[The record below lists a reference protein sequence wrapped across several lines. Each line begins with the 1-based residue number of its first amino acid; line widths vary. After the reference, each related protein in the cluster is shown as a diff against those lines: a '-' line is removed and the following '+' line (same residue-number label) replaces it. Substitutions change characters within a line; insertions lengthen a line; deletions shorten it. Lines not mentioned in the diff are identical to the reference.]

1 MAISR
6 PIHLLLALLAS
17 GAVSAAESAVAG
29 AAVDAATGSAASSD
43 ATVDPGAASAA
54 TAAATAADEGTL
66 ETVTV
71 SAQRRTQL
79 AQDVPIPVQVVTP
92 QLIRSLEATD
102 LAQMSGYVPGLQ
114 VSGEQPTQPG
124 YTLRGI
130 SVSDFG
136 IGTDSPIG
144 IYEDG
149 VYTGKT
155 GGALLLFNDVQR
167 IEVLKGPQGTLFG
180 RNSAAGA
187 ISVVSNEPG
196 NFWSA
201 AATARFGDY
210 GAQYYDA
217 MVNAPLG
224 DDLAARVSF
233 VDRHSDGWL
242 RDSATGERYDRDG
255 DWGLRAQLRW
265 NAPAD
270 THVRLIW
277 EHEELAQPARPAIG
291 VVALPPAPGLP
302 PPFIPGVSST
312 ADWVDPLHAPV
323 LNDVVNGRES
333 RSFDGLTL
341 RITHSFDFADL
352 TSITGYRHFNT
363 YNREDQ
369 DGTNRSYLY
378 FDDANIEQNTSW
390 SQEFTLAHSNS
401 SADWVAG
408 ADYYYDDANQTS
420 QLNFLT
426 DSIDTVLNNT
436 GLAPGGLYGPISQA
450 TGVNLLGLPWQ
461 ENMFNHGIYRAAAVF
476 GDVIWHIAPR
486 WNLTTGVRF
495 THDEKDFSWY
505 NPTRSAPQLD
515 AALAQL
521 YPGGVPVVP
530 VLPPLQT
537 FQQNLVFNTPVST
550 AAPLRLNN
558 SWNDTSPRVVLDYK
572 PANDLMVYGS
582 ATKGYQAGGYKALAP
597 GATYQPETVRNYE
610 LGIKSE
616 LADHRL
622 LLNAS
627 VYYYLYSNLQ
637 NLSLITNG
645 SVIPQYQVTVSDVH
659 AKGLETEARWQATEG
674 LRLYVVAAYIDST
687 YKDYVA
693 PDGTDLAG
701 QATGVPLW
709 SAAGGLE
716 YLWRNLAAGDLD
728 LTLQHAYLG
737 AERCNA
743 DSQAQGSC
751 LAIAAFSTGTATN
764 RTDARLGWTSHATV
778 PVTLA
783 VYANNLFDNRY
794 VTGVQTISATTLG
807 TPFANITAPR
817 FYGVEV
823 GAHF

>member
-1 MAISR
+1 MTRAYR
-6 PIHLLLALLAS
+6 PIHLF
-17 GAVSAAESAVAG
+17 
-29 AAVDAATGSAASSD
+29 
-43 ATVDPGAASAA
+43 
-54 TAAATAADEGTL
+54 
-66 ETVTV
+66 
-71 SAQRRTQL
+71 
-79 AQDVPIPVQVVTP
+79 
-92 QLIRSLEATD
+92 
-102 LAQMSGYVPGLQ
+102 PGLQ

-155 GGALLLFNDVQR
+155 GGALMMFNDVQR
-167 IEVLKGPQGTLFG
+167 VEVLKGPQGTLFG

-187 ISVVSNEPG
+187 IAVVSNEPG
-196 NFWSA
+196 DAWAA
-201 AATARFGDY
+201 AATARFGNY
-210 GAQYYDA
+210 GTQYYDA
-217 MVNAPLG
+217 MLNAPLG
-224 DDLAARVSF
+224 QDLAARVSF
-233 VDRHSDGWL
+233 VDNRSDGWL

-277 EHEELAQPARPAIG
+277 EHEELGQPARPAIG
-291 VVALPPAPGLP
+291 LVALPPAPGLP
-302 PPFIPGVSST
+302 PFPPDPATWI
-312 ADWVDPLHAPV
+312 DPLHAPV

-333 RSFDGLTL
+333 RTFDGATL
-341 RITHSFDFADL
+341 RVEHSFGFGEF
-352 TSITGYRHFNT
+352 TSVTGYRHFNT

-369 DGTNRSYLY
+369 DGTNRIYLY

-390 SQEFTLAHSNS
+390 SQEFTLANKGAV
-401 SADWVAG
+401 ADWVAG
-408 ADYYYDDANQTS
+408 ANYYYDDANQTS
-420 QLNFLT
+420 QLNFFT
-426 DSIDTVLNNT
+426 DSLDTVFNNT
-436 GLAPGGLYGPISQA
+436 GIAPGGLYGPISQA

-476 GDVIWHIAPR
+476 GDVIWHIAPN

-505 NPTRSAPQLD
+505 NPMRTATELD
-515 AALAQL
+515 ASLAQL

-530 VLPPLQT
+530 GLPPLQT
-537 FQQNLVFNTPVST
+537 FQQNLVFSTPVST
-550 AAPLRLNN
+550 AAPLRVNN

-572 PANDLMVYGS
+572 PTQDVMLYGS
-582 ATKGYQAGGYKALAP
+582 VTKGYQAGGYNALEP
-597 GATYQPETVRNYE
+597 GAKYDPETVRNYE
-610 LGIKSE
+610 LGVKSE

-627 VYYYLYSNLQ
+627 VYYYVYSNLQ

-645 SVIPQYQVTVSDVH
+645 STIPEYQVTVSDVH
-659 AKGLETEARWQATEG
+659 AKGVETEARWQVSSG
-674 LRLYVVAAYIDST
+674 LRLYATAAYIDST
-687 YKDYVA
+687 YKDFVA
-693 PDGTDLAG
+693 PDGTVLTG

-709 SAAGGLE
+709 SAAGGLD
-716 YLWRNLAAGDLD
+716 YLWRNVVGGDVD
-728 LTLQHAYLG
+728 FTLQHAYVG
-737 AERCNA
+737 AARCNT

-751 LAIAAFSTGTATN
+751 LNIPAFSTGEASN
-764 RTDARLGWTSHATV
+764 RTDARLAWTGNGRV
-778 PVTLA
+778 PVTVA
-783 VYANNLFDNRY
+783 VYGNNLFDNRY

-807 TPFANITAPR
+807 TPFSNITAPR

-823 GAHF
+823 GARF

>member
-1 MAISR
+1 MTSAYR
-6 PIHLLLALLAS
+6 PIHLVLALLAS
-17 GAVSAAESAVAG
+17 GAAAAAESSSSAADASADAGPAAAAAAAPPAG
-29 AAVDAATGSAASSD
+29 AADGGVI
-43 ATVDPGAASAA
+43 
-54 TAAATAADEGTL
+54 

-71 SAQRRTQL
+71 TAQRRTQV

-92 QLIRSLEATD
+92 QLIESLAATD

-144 IYEDG
+144 IYADG

-187 ISVVSNEPG
+187 ISVVSNEPRDY
-196 NFWSA
+196 WAA
-201 AATARFGDY
+201 AATARFGNY
-210 GAQYYDA
+210 GQQYYEA
-217 MVNAPLG
+217 MLNAPLG
-224 DDLAARVSF
+224 QDLAARISYVGN
-233 VDRHSDGWL
+233 HSTGWL
-242 RDSATGERYDRDG
+242 QDSATGERYNRND
-255 DWGLRAQLRW
+255 DWGVRAQLRW

-277 EHEELAQPARPAIG
+277 EHEELGQPARPAIG
-291 VVALPPAPGLP
+291 IVALPPSPGLP
-302 PPFIPGVSST
+302 PFPPDPST
-312 ADWVDPLHAPV
+312 WIDPLHAPV
-323 LNDVVNGRES
+323 LNDVINGRES
-333 RSFDGLTL
+333 RTFDGGTL
-341 RITHSFDFADL
+341 RIEHAFALGDF
-352 TSITGYRHFNT
+352 TSISGYRHFNT

-369 DGTNRSYLY
+369 DGTNRQYLY

-390 SQEFTLAHSNS
+390 SQEFTLANKSAL
-401 SADWVAG
+401 ADWVVG
-408 ADYYYDDANQTS
+408 ANYYYDDANQTS
-420 QLNFLT
+420 QLNFFT
-426 DSIDTVLNNT
+426 DSLDTVFNNT

-461 ENMFNHGIYRAAAVF
+461 ENMFNHGSYRAAAVF

-495 THDEKDFSWY
+495 THDAKDFSWY
-505 NPTRSAPQLD
+505 NPPRTATELD

-521 YPGGVPVVP
+521 YPGGMPVVP

-550 AAPLRLNN
+550 AAPLRVSNR
-558 SWNDTSPRVVLDYK
+558 WDDTSPRVVLDYK
-572 PANDLMVYGS
+572 PAPDVMLYGS
-582 ATKGYQAGGYKALAP
+582 VTKGYQAGGYNALAP
-597 GATYQPETVRNYE
+597 GAKYEPETVRNYE
-610 LGIKSE
+610 LGVKSE

-645 SVIPQYQVTVSDVH
+645 STIPQYQVTVSDVH
-659 AKGLETEARWQATEG
+659 AKGFETEARWQATSG
-674 LRLYVVAAYIDST
+674 LRLYTTAAYIDST
-687 YKDYVA
+687 YKDFVA
-693 PDGTDLAG
+693 PDGTTLSG

-709 SAAGGLE
+709 SAAGGLD
-716 YLWRNLAAGDLD
+716 YLWRNVAGGDLD
-728 LTLQHAYLG
+728 FTLQHAYVG
-737 AERCNA
+737 TERCNA

-751 LAIAAFSTGTATN
+751 LAIPTFKTGEASN
-764 RTDARLGWTSHATV
+764 RTDARLAWTGTMRV
-778 PVTLA
+778 PVTFA
-783 VYANNLFDNRY
+783 VYGNNLFDNRY

-807 TPFANITAPR
+807 TPFSNITAPR
-817 FYGVEV
+817 FWGVEV